1 MKNEQNK
8 LHFQI
13 SWESTTLGFWYTELL
28 ERNAQFRTWISTDRP
43 KVSVWEKRERA
54 TRQVANCF

>member
-1 MKNEQNK
+1 MH
-8 LHFQI
+8 LQI

-43 KVSVWEKRERA
+43 KVIHCQGKMGRNKGNSLIV
-54 TRQVANCF
+54 

>member
-1 MKNEQNK
+1 MRQMH
-8 LHFQI
+8 LQI

-43 KVSVWEKRERA
+43 KVILC
-54 TRQVANCF
+54 Q